1 MIIADYPRLL
11 CAAGFVVLAHAAP
24 GQAVWQDPPPST
36 SPAGS
41 NGWIATIPFAD
52 DGDPL
57 IALAVRIQGR
67 APRWWILDTGASI
80 CLIDSVVATGAGI
93 SATGRRQIHGTGN
106 GTVGIDSVPT
116 PLRLAFV
123 GGYETTCH
131 PAARVDLR
139 GLQEVV
145 GRPVAGIL
153 GYDFFSRYVVQIDY
167 AAHVLRLYD
176 PDAYRYTGRGD
187 TVPLTLTDHHQA
199 LLTIRITDGKF
210 TDTARTLILDT
221 GSGDAVD
228 DSLVLQSTT
237 RPRYSVPTSGLG
249 ASYSAVEG
257 TLATVGIGRFVL
269 HRTPSTGP
277 GTELIGNAIWGR
289 FTCIVDYPHHRLFLE
304 PNEHFDAAFDR
315 GPRSGVSFFSAAFR
329 TEPTVSAVNA
339 GSPGAAAGIRAGDV
353 IESLDGQPIS
363 HFGVTRLT
371 YLLNRTGN
379 SYRLGVRRGTSH
391 TMVQLRL

>member
-1 MIIADYPRLL
+1 MVIADGLRVL
-11 CAAGFVVLAHAAP
+11 CAASLIVLSHAAA
-24 GQAVWQDPPPST
+24 GQAVWQDPPLSATPV
-36 SPAGS
+36 GS

-57 IALAVRIQGR
+57 IALAVRVQGR

-80 CLIDSVVATGAGI
+80 CLIDSTVATDAGI
-93 SATGRRQIHGTGN
+93 SAKGRRQIHGTGK
-106 GTVGIDSVPT
+106 GTVGIDSILA
-116 PLRLAFV
+116 PLRLSFV
-123 GGYETTCH
+123 GGYATTCQ

-176 PDAYRYTGRGD
+176 PGAYHYAGRGD
-187 TVPLTLTDHHQA
+187 TVALTLTDHHQA
-199 LLTIRITDGKF
+199 LLTVRITDGRY
-210 TDTARTLILDT
+210 TDTARTLTLDT

-237 RPRYSVPTSGLG
+237 LPRYSVATSGLG

-257 TLATVGIGRFVL
+257 TLSAVSIGRFVL
-269 HRTPSTGP
+269 HRAPSTGP
-277 GTELIGNAIWGR
+277 GTELIGNAVWSR
-289 FTCIVDYPHHRLFLE
+289 FTCVVDYPHHRLFLE
-304 PNEHFDAAFDR
+304 PNEHFDVVFDR
-315 GPRSGVSFFSAAFR
+315 GPRSGMSFFSAAFHAQ
-329 TEPTVSAVNA
+329 PTVSSVNA
-339 GSPGAAAGIRAGDV
+339 ASPGAAAGIRAGDV

-363 HFGVTRLT
+363 DFGVGRLIF
-371 YLLNRTGN
+371 LFNRAGN
-379 SYRLGVRRGTSH
+379 TYRLGVRRGTS
-391 TMVQLRL
+391 RLHVLLSL